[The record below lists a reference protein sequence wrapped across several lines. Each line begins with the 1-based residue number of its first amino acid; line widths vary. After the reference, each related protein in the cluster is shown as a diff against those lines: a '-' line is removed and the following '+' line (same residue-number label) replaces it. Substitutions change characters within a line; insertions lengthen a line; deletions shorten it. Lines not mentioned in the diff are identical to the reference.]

1 MMHQTAEISTAEA
14 APAKLT
20 KRERLHH
27 KKPVEE
33 LFSTGQSFI
42 AYPLRVVYLLEP
54 QKAEARSR
62 ILVSAPKK
70 HFRRATK
77 RNRIKR
83 LMRAAYR
90 LNKTPW
96 LEWLESNGLYARIA
110 WSMISKELPEYK
122 QIEQAIQKTFAK
134 IQKREEEQHAV
145 DQ

>member
-1 MMHQTAEISTAEA
+1 MMSLTTEIASEQPTASL
-14 APAKLT
+14 P

-33 LFSTGQSFI
+33 LFSDGQSFI

-54 QKAEARSR
+54 MEAEARSR
-62 ILVSAPKK
+62 ILVSVPKK

-83 LMRAAYR
+83 LMREAYR
-90 LNKTPW
+90 LNKAPW
-96 LEWLESNGLYARIA
+96 LGWLESKGLYARIA
-110 WSMISKELPEYK
+110 WSMVCKELPEYK

-134 IQKREEEQHAV
+134 IQKREEEQHEV